1 MRRKEKEEETRREKK
16 KGQGEGGKEEE
27 AKRREGGRRR
37 RDLRFC
43 YDVIPRRGMERERK
57 MGNKREKRGMAR
69 WAVNVGAGIQRQNT
83 RPQRETREEKKNE
96 KIQNKRQNHTSLG
109 GGPGGEVLLVHG
121 LQECG
126 IILRRWGGG
135 EGP

>member
-1 MRRKEKEEETRREKK
+1 LLKGSSSPSPSMRRKEKEEETRREKK

-83 RPQRETREEKKNE
+83 RPQRETREEKK
-96 KIQNKRQNHTSLG
+96 K
-109 GGPGGEVLLVHG
+109 
-121 LQECG
+121 
-126 IILRRWGGG
+126 
-135 EGP
+135 